1 MSDRPQTAPG
11 AWTAPE
17 DRWGPFDQLCRTLP
31 SGAFVVADAR
41 VLRLHPGVAR
51 ALARRA
57 PLGLLAL
64 KAGEGAKSF
73 RSLEKLLKG
82 MAALPRN
89 GTLVAVG
96 GGTVG
101 DLATVAAHLHR
112 RGTNLLHVPT
122 TVLAAVD
129 SSLGG
134 KGALNLDGAKNG
146 VGVFHSAA
154 ACWLCPELFQT
165 LSASQRREGRVEAW
179 KMALTLS
186 AERWEAWAAAPPPDE
201 AAIREGR
208 ALKSAV
214 CADDPYER
222 HGKRQVLNFGHTF
235 GHVLESLS
243 GYRLRH
249 GEAVGL
255 GMLCAL
261 DVGRALAV
269 TPARVAREV
278 EEVLL
283 QRAEVQGRDALAR
296 WMGPLP
302 KVRKLLAA
310 DKKAERPGEVRMV
323 LLERPGMTRAV
334 AVPAEAWSLL
344 HRAWK
349 SGRRP

>member
-1 MSDRPQTAPG
+1 MNAPG
-11 AWTAPE
+11 AWSPPE
-17 DRWGPFDQLCRTLP
+17 DRWGPFEQLCRTLP
-31 SGAFVVADAR
+31 SGCFVVADAR
-41 VLRLHPGVAR
+41 VLRLHPAVGR
-51 ALARRA
+51 ALGRRA
-57 PLGLLAL
+57 PAGLLAL

-73 RSLEKLLKG
+73 RSLEKVLKAMSG
-82 MAALPRN
+82 LPRA

-101 DLATVAAHLHR
+101 DLAAVAAHLHR

-134 KGALNLDGAKNG
+134 KGALNLDGAKNA

-154 ACWLCPELFQT
+154 ACWLCPELFGT
-165 LSASQRREGRVEAW
+165 LAPAQRREGRAEAW

-186 AERWEAWAAAPPPDE
+186 APLWEAWAAAAPSDE

-208 ALKSAV
+208 ALKAAV
-214 CADDPYER
+214 CAADPYEQ
-222 HGKRQVLNFGHTF
+222 HGRRAVLNFGHTF

-269 TPARVAREV
+269 TPARTAQQV
-278 EEVLL
+278 EAVLAE
-283 QRAEVQGRDALAR
+283 RAEVQGRAQLAR
-296 WMGPLP
+296 WMGSTAQ
-302 KVRKLLAA
+302 VRRLLAA

-323 LLERPGMTRAV
+323 LLERPGATRLV
-334 AVPAEAWSLL
+334 PVPAEAWQHLL
-344 HRAWK
+344 RAWT

>member
-1 MSDRPQTAPG
+1 MNAPG
-11 AWTAPE
+11 AWAAPQ
-17 DRWGPFDQLCRTLP
+17 DRWGPFDQLCRALP
-31 SGAFVVADAR
+31 SGAFVLADAR

-51 ALARRA
+51 ALSRRA
-57 PLGLLAL
+57 PLGLLPIR
-64 KAGEGAKSF
+64 AGEGAKSL
-73 RSLEKLLKG
+73 RALEKVLKAL
-82 MAALPRN
+82 AALPRG

-112 RGTNLLHVPT
+112 RGANLLHVPT

-134 KGALNLDGAKNG
+134 KGALNLGGAKNP

-154 ACWLCPELFQT
+154 ACWLCPELFAT
-165 LSASQRREGRVEAW
+165 LTPAQRREGRVEAW

-186 AERWEAWAAAPPPDE
+186 AGHFEAWARSPPSDE
-201 AAIREGR
+201 EAIREGR
-208 ALKSAV
+208 ALKAAV
-214 CADDPYER
+214 CERDPYEQL
-222 HGKRQVLNFGHTF
+222 GQRQVLNFGHTF

-243 GYRLRH
+243 HFRLRH
-249 GEAVGL
+249 GDAVGL

-278 EEVLL
+278 EAVLL
-283 QRAEVQGRDALAR
+283 QQGEVQGRKALAR
-296 WMGPLP
+296 WMGS
-302 KVRKLLAA
+302 VRQVQGYLAS

-323 LLERPGMTRAV
+323 LLERPGQARAV
-334 AVPAEAWSLL
+334 SVPAEAWQHL
-344 HRAWK
+344 HRAWRAG
-349 SGRRP
+349 SRP